1 MLTTP
6 HPRNFVLELDGVT
19 VVSRLDPD
27 VVRVRDV
34 NWSVRAGE
42 FWILAGEQ
50 NSGKSDL
57 LMLAAGLLP
66 TTVGECR
73 LFGVN
78 AQQLNDNRLTD
89 RLRTGLVFED
99 GQLFADLTVLQN
111 IALPLQY
118 HRGASA
124 EQVWETV
131 GPLLARMELSALA
144 GQRPGE
150 ISRNWR
156 KRVGLARALVL
167 NPELLLLDNPFHGL
181 TQHHRAWWIHFL
193 DGWRADHGTTLV
205 LATDDLRPWVEDSQ
219 RQFALLHAGVFAAAG
234 VWPDFWREHQR
245 AVQDLQTGTEPV
257 PA

>member
-1 MLTTP
+1 MPPTP
-6 HPRNFVLELDGVT
+6 QQPAPVLELDAVT

-27 VVRVRDV
+27 VVRARDV

-66 TTVGECR
+66 ATIGQCR

-78 AQQLNDNRLTD
+78 AQQLNENRLAD

-99 GQLFADLTVLQN
+99 GQLFAHLTVLQN

-118 HRGASA
+118 HRGDSA
-124 EQVWETV
+124 EQVLQTV
-131 GPLLARMELSALA
+131 APLLERMELTPLA
-144 GQRPGE
+144 EQRPAE

-156 KRVGLARALVL
+156 KRVGLARALAL

-193 DGWRADHGTTLV
+193 DAWRAEHGTTLV
-205 LATDDLRPWVEDSQ
+205 LATDDLRPWAQDPH
-219 RQFALLHAGVFAAAG
+219 RQFALLHAGRFTAAG
-234 VWPDFWREHQR
+234 AWPDFWHQHQR
-245 AVQDLQTGTEPV
+245 TIQDLQTGTEPV